1 MCDWHKFIYIFSARS
16 SIAIMKASSEQE
28 RTNRQN
34 NKMEENKMNVKA
46 YLEITMKIDEA
57 DRPAAAK
64 VYNDYRQPFL
74 DTIEGALTKDLLLR
88 DEDVQVLHGFD
99 SVEHAQAYLSS
110 DMFQNDV
117 FVGLKPLWSAD
128 PDVKIYTVA

>member
-1 MCDWHKFIYIFSARS
+1 
-16 SIAIMKASSEQE
+16 
-28 RTNRQN
+28 
-34 NKMEENKMNVKA
+34 MNVKA

-64 VYNDYRQPFL
+64 VYNDYRRPFL
-74 DTIEGALTKDLLLR
+74 DTVEGALTKDLLLR